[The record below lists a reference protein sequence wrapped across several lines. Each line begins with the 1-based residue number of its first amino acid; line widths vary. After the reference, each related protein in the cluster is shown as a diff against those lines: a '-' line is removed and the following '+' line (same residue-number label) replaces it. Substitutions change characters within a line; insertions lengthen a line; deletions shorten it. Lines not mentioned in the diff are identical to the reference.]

1 MELELKLELELE
13 LDLELERVIAQLEN
27 VRGEMDTLKLENA
40 RLADRVAALE
50 QERHEEHEEEEE
62 EENEEEQQQQRQPQH
77 DTLDRYLP
85 DHVARARELDA
96 AFA

>member
-62 EENEEEQQQQRQPQH
+62 ENEEEQQQQRQPQQ

>member
-13 LDLELERVIAQLEN
+13 LHLELERVIAQLEN

-62 EENEEEQQQQRQPQH
+62 ENEEEQQQQRQPQQ

-85 DHVARARELDA
+85 DHAARARELDA